1 MNTTLVLT
9 SSSRGSSSSAS
20 PDKKK
25 IKTKLMFPCPYC
37 TKHYVD
43 IRAHIRCKHFSEHY
57 KTKSAR
63 VRVPTTDLQGN
74 VSWSELKSA
83 QKGGVLMEISQ
94 PKKTG
99 IAQKGGVLMEIS
111 QPKKTGIVCEYCMKH
126 FSTVSNRKQH
136 IKQVHH
142 IVSSKSNPAEHGD
155 HPAHTVTMT

>member
-1 MNTTLVLT
+1 MNTTLVLR
-9 SSSRGSSSSAS
+9 SSGRGSSSSAS

-25 IKTKLMFPCPYC
+25 DKTKLMFPCPYC

-63 VRVPTTDLQGN
+63 VRVPTTDLWGN
-74 VSWSELKSA
+74 VSWSELKPA
-83 QKGGVLMEISQ
+83 QKGGVLI
-94 PKKTG
+94 
-99 IAQKGGVLMEIS
+99 MEIS

-142 IVSSKSNPAEHGD
+142 IVSSKSNPAENGD